1 MKLAVLGSRPV
12 RAPAGLALLLL
23 LWAPAARAQVTEAS
37 STTLFRIQPVWLGG
51 DSRTT
56 YSATEFVNLSM
67 RSIDVPGVQD
77 LRLQLSAWATGG
89 LVSSG
94 PDGILIGDVQLLT
107 LQGSF
112 FDRHLGVTLGRQLVT
127 GGAAQALQLDGVNAT
142 VAIAAGF
149 GFNAYAGAPT
159 PSPLATGPGIYAYV
173 GAPSVNRGVVPI
185 GDFAFGGR
193 AFWRPSFGS
202 EVGVSFNEVLDSG
215 NLARQNLGL
224 DLHYAILSNLGVSAS
239 GIFSLA
245 EMQVADA
252 EVSLSWQVLPTVELS
267 VKGQYSLPE
276 LSLPLTSIFTVFAYP
291 ERTAVGGGVFWQALP
306 RLSLYADYQQLWVDG
321 GSGNE
326 ADLRAT
332 YKINRNSTVGLSDR
346 LLLVPVNG
354 YNDVRAWFLQ
364 SLNGAFRLSADLDWI
379 WLENPINQVR
389 NSIIGTASLNWLIGN
404 GWSAMLSG
412 SGGTTTL
419 YSTVFTA
426 TARVAYDFSASPS
439 EKGTRR

>member
-1 MKLAVLGSRPV
+1 M
-12 RAPAGLALLLL
+12 ALLLV
-23 LWAPAARAQVTEAS
+23 LWAPVAGAQVTEAS
-37 STTLFRIQPVWLGG
+37 STTLFRIEPVWLAG
-51 DSRTT
+51 DTRTT

-67 RSIDVPGVQD
+67 RAIDLPGVQD

-107 LQGSF
+107 LTGSL
-112 FDRHLGVTLGRQLVT
+112 FDHHLNLTLGRQLVT
-127 GGAAQALQLDGVNAT
+127 GGAARALQLDGVNAS
-142 VAIAAGF
+142 VNIAAGF
-149 GFNAYAGAPT
+149 GFNAYIGAPT

-202 EVGVSFNEVLDSG
+202 EVGISFNEVLDEG
-215 NLARQNLGL
+215 VLARQDLGL

-252 EVSLSWQVLPTVELS
+252 EVSLSWQILPTLELS
-267 VKGQYSLPE
+267 AKGQYSMPE

-291 ERTAVGGGVFWQALP
+291 ERTAVGGSVFWQALP
-306 RLSLYADYQQLWVDG
+306 RLSIYGEYEQLWVDG

-326 ADLRAT
+326 ADLKVT
-332 YKINRNSTVGLSDR
+332 YKFNRSSTLGVNGR

-354 YNDVRAWFLQ
+354 YTDARAWFLQ
-364 SLNGAFRLSADLDWI
+364 TLTDKFRLSADLDWI
-379 WLENPINQVR
+379 WLQNPINQVR
-389 NSIIGTASLNWLIGN
+389 DSVVGTASFNWIIGS
-404 GWSAMLSG
+404 GWTAMLSA

-426 TARVAYDFSASPS
+426 TARVSYDFAAA
-439 EKGTRR
+439 EKGARR

>member
-1 MKLAVLGSRPV
+1 VRTRARLG
-12 RAPAGLALLLL
+12 LLLV
-23 LWAPAARAQVTEAS
+23 LWAPVAGAQVTEAS
-37 STTLFRIQPVWLGG
+37 STTVFRIEPVWLAG

-67 RSIDVPGVQD
+67 RAIDVPGVQD

-107 LQGSF
+107 LSGSM
-112 FDRHLGVTLGRQLVT
+112 FDHHLNVTLGRQLIM

-142 VAIAAGF
+142 VNIAAGF
-149 GFNAYAGAPT
+149 GFNAYIGAPT

-193 AFWRPSFGS
+193 AFWRPSYGS
-202 EVGVSFNEVLDSG
+202 EVGISFNEVLDEG
-215 NLARQNLGL
+215 VLARQNLGL
-224 DLHYAILSNLGVSAS
+224 DLHYAILSNLGISAS

-252 EVSLSWQVLPTVELS
+252 EVSLAWQVLPTLELS
-267 VKGQYSLPE
+267 IKGQYSLPE

-306 RLSLYADYQQLWVDG
+306 RLSVYGDYQQLWVDG
-321 GSGNE
+321 GSGEE
-326 ADLRAT
+326 ADLRVT
-332 YKINRNSTVGLSDR
+332 YKFNRSSTLGVTGR

-354 YNDVRAWFLQ
+354 YTDARAWFLQ
-364 SLNGAFRLSADLDWI
+364 TLTDKFRLSADLDWI
-379 WLENPINQVR
+379 WLQNPINQVR
-389 NSIIGTASLNWLIGN
+389 DSVVGTASFNWIIGS
-404 GWSAMLSG
+404 GWTAMLSA

-419 YSTVFTA
+419 YNSVFTA
-426 TARVAYDFSASPS
+426 TARVSYDFAAA
-439 EKGTRR
+439 EKGAHR